1 MMQALAY
8 MDLEPGMKMEGL
20 PIDYAFIG
28 SCTNSRLSD
37 LRGRGRGHPRDARCR
52 KR

>member
-1 MMQALAY
+1 
-8 MDLEPGMKMEGL
+8 MKMEGI

-37 LRGRGRGHPRDARCR
+37 LKAAAAVIRGRKVPPSGDRRWWCR
-52 KR
+52 VHRR